1 MTDKVELKKAMH
13 YPNGNLM
20 AVDYSGTVNLIP
32 RTWGLVNEL
41 GLFGERFGTQ
51 KQFFLG
57 RKEDLESPLLEDR
70 NWEGT
75 RPTLSREEQNGV
87 MFKVP
92 HFPVDDFILPSD
104 VDGLFKLEGFGA
116 GSELETVQSVRMAKL
131 EKIRRAHE
139 ITHEV
144 ARTKALVT
152 GEVYAPNGTLKTS
165 YGNTVNVYNEWG
177 ITRQSSELDFTVGT
191 NPLGSVSD
199 LFGSMQDAGREGDAL
214 GGFAVLASPELFK
227 SLITNEYVNEIYSQA
242 LLPGRQELLVGR
254 LGNSLG
260 LDKRYRS
267 FEYGNILFI
276 EYKGTIQGQRL
287 IPANTG
293 VAVPLGSVLGR
304 LHFAPANKFNT
315 INGVSQASYVW
326 ERMDDRQTKIELESE
341 TNFAAVLERPDLVR
355 TVTFKTA

>member
-13 YPNGNLM
+13 FPNGNLM
-20 AVDYSGTVNLIP
+20 AVDYSGTINLLP
-32 RTWGLVNEL
+32 RRWGLVNQL

-70 NWEGT
+70 NWETT
-75 RPTLSREEQNGV
+75 RPTLSREEQSGV

-104 VDGLFKLEGFGA
+104 VDGLFQLEGFGA
-116 GSELETVQSVRMAKL
+116 GSELETVANVRAQKMA
-131 EKIRRAHE
+131 KIRRAHE
-139 ITHEV
+139 LTHEF
-144 ARTKALVT
+144 ARTRALVT

-177 ITRQSSELDFTVGT
+177 ITRQTSTLDFAVGT
-191 NPLGSVSD
+191 NPLSSVND
-199 LFGSMQDAGREGDAL
+199 LYGAMQDMGKEGDAL
-214 GGFAVLASPELFK
+214 DGYAVICSPEMFRALT
-227 SLITNEYVNEIYSQA
+227 LNEYVTEIYAQA
-242 LLPGRQELLVGR
+242 QLEGRKELLVGR
-254 LGNSLG
+254 LGNDLG

-267 FEYGNILFI
+267 FSYGNVVFV
-276 EYKGTIQGQRL
+276 EYKGTMNGQAL
-287 IPANTG
+287 IPASQG
-293 VAVPLGSVLGR
+293 IAVPLGSELGR

-355 TVTFKTA
+355 TVTFTA